1 MPDRGRLALD
11 HGGRMSSNVKI
22 GQLFVLLRDPPDN
35 KGQLVCGH
43 VVCDIGYPSAYRFF
57 TELHKIR
64 EALVAARAVLTE
76 RGSEGKTTSA
86 EMHLASLLV
95 DLEVH
100 T

>member
-1 MPDRGRLALD
+1 
-11 HGGRMSSNVKI
+11 MSDNIRI
-22 GQLFVLLRDPPDN
+22 GQMSVLLREPPDN
-35 KGQLVCGH
+35 TGQVVCGH
-43 VVCDIGYPSAYRFF
+43 VVCDIGYASAYRFF
-57 TELHKIR
+57 TELHKIH
-64 EALVAARAVLTE
+64 EALVAAHAVLTE

>member
-1 MPDRGRLALD
+1 MN
-11 HGGRMSSNVKI
+11 NVKI
-22 GQLFVLLRDPPDN
+22 GQISVLLREPPDN
-35 KGQLVCGH
+35 TGQVVCGH
-43 VVCDIGYPSAYRFF
+43 VVCDIGYASAYRFF

-64 EALVAARAVLTE
+64 EALVAAHAVLTD
-76 RGSEGKTTSA
+76 RANTGTTSAA

>member
-1 MPDRGRLALD
+1 MN
-11 HGGRMSSNVKI
+11 NVKI
-22 GQLFVLLRDPPDN
+22 GQLSVLLREPPDN
-35 KGQLVCGH
+35 TGQVVCGH
-43 VVCDIGYPSAYRFF
+43 VVCDIGYASAYRFF

-100 T
+100 A